1 MKHDL
6 ESIKLAYRLIWHI
19 QQERNIH
26 RLKTIIRE
34 RCDVTEKQH
43 LFSMV
48 VEMILSI
55 FYQEIT

>member
-1 MKHDL
+1 MKQDL
-6 ESIKLAYRLIWHI
+6 ESIELAHRLIWHI

-34 RCDVTEKQH
+34 GRDVTEKQN

-48 VEMILSI
+48 VEIILSI